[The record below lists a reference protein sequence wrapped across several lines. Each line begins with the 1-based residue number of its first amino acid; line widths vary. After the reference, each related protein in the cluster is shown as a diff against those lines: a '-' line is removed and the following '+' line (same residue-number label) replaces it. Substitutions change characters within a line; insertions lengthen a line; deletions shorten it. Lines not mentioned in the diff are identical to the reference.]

1 MKALCISA
9 TASNQGKTILTTALL
24 YHYKKSVRPFK
35 IGPDFIDPLFHQKV
49 CNTASVNLDTCI
61 MNKSQVKWMFN
72 KYSDKNISILEGVMG
87 FYDGMD
93 KGSSAYDV
101 TKLLNIPTVLIL
113 DASGS
118 YITLSAII
126 KGLKE
131 YQEGN
136 TVKAVVFNHVSSSMH
151 FELIRKQVE
160 KDFDDIVV
168 LGWIQNKL
176 KTLDSIHLGLDL
188 DDNDKDKLED
198 ISKEVLRNIDLEK
211 LDKIASFDYKYIEE
225 YPFEKVEKYDKH
237 IAVVNDDN
245 FAFLYHDNLE
255 FLKQSFS
262 KVTIVNSIKNE
273 VIPSDCD
280 IVFICGGYI
289 ETQKAYDKFKN
300 SNDFKDS
307 LIEHTKTKAVY
318 GECAGLILLGQKVDD
333 KQMLG
338 LLPLDFELTN
348 RPNRLG
354 YYDNDLGISG
364 HAFHYTK
371 ILNDIKG
378 EYTLYKKK
386 NEREVYA
393 AFKDDNIFGTYLH
406 TMFRNNFNKI
416 KVYFNL

>member
-1 MKALCISA
+1 MKALSVSAIS
-9 TASNQGKTILTTALL
+9 SNEGKTLLTTALL
-24 YHYKKSVRPFK
+24 QNFKKSVRAYK
-35 IGPDFIDPLFHQKV
+35 IGPDYIDPQFHKAI
-49 CNTASVNLDTCI
+49 CDRDSINLDSFI
-61 MNKSQVKWMFN
+61 MNEEQVNWIFN
-72 KYSDKNISILEGVMG
+72 KYNDQNISILEGVMG

-136 TVKAVVFNHVSSSMH
+136 TVKAVVFNHVSSFMH

-245 FAFLYHDNLE
+245 FAFFYHDNLE

-307 LIEHTKTKAVY
+307 LIEHAKTKAVY

-416 KVYFNL
+416 KVYFDL

>member
-1 MKALCISA
+1 
-9 TASNQGKTILTTALL
+9 
-24 YHYKKSVRPFK
+24 
-35 IGPDFIDPLFHQKV
+35 
-49 CNTASVNLDTCI
+49 

-307 LIEHTKTKAVY
+307 LIEHAKTKAVY

-416 KVYFNL
+416 KVYFDL

>member
-35 IGPDFIDPLFHQKV
+35 IGPDFIDPLFHKKV
-49 CNTASVNLDTCI
+49 CDTPSVNLDTCI
-61 MNKSQVKWMFN
+61 MNKNQVKWIFN
-72 KYSDKNISILEGVMG
+72 KYSNKNISILEGVMG

-101 TKLLNIPTVLIL
+101 SKLLNIPTVLIL

-131 YQEGN
+131 YREGN
-136 TVKAVVFNHVSSSMH
+136 TVKAVVFNHVSSQMH

-160 KDFDDIVV
+160 KDFDDIVI
-168 LGWIQNKL
+168 LGWIKSKL
-176 KTLDSIHLGLDL
+176 DSLDSIHLGLDL
-188 DDNDKDKLED
+188 EDNDKEKLEE
-198 ISKEVLRNIDLEK
+198 ISKEVLTNIDLKK
-211 LDKIASFDYKYIEE
+211 LENIAFSNCETNDI
-225 YPFEKVEKYDKH
+225 YPFEKIEKYNKH
-237 IAVVNDDN
+237 LVVVNDDN

-255 FLKQSFS
+255 FLKESFS
-262 KVTIVNSIKNE
+262 KVTIVNSIKDE
-273 VIPSDCD
+273 TIPSDCD

-289 ETQKAYDKFKN
+289 ETQKAYEKFKDSKNFKN
-300 SNDFKDS
+300 S
-307 LIEHTKTKAVY
+307 LINHAKTKVVY
-318 GECAGLILLGQKVDD
+318 GECAGLILLGRKVDD
-333 KQMLG
+333 KEMLG

-354 YYDNDLGISG
+354 YYDNDLGITG

-371 ILNDIKG
+371 VIGDIKG
-378 EYTLYKKK
+378 EYTLYKHK
-386 NEREVYA
+386 NEYEIYA
-393 AFKDDNIFGTYLH
+393 AFKKEKVFGTYLH
-406 TMFRNNFNKI
+406 TMFRNNFSKI
-416 KVYFNL
+416 KIYFNL

>member
-24 YHYKKSVRPFK
+24 YHFKESVRPFK
-35 IGPDFIDPLFHQKV
+35 IGPDFIDPLFHEKV
-49 CNTASVNLDTCI
+49 CDTKSVNLDTCI
-61 MNKSQVKWMFN
+61 MNESQVKWIFN
-72 KYSDKNISILEGVMG
+72 KYSNKNISILEGVMG

-101 TKLLNIPTVLIL
+101 SKLLDIPTVLIL

-131 YQEGN
+131 YKEGN

-160 KDFDDIVV
+160 KDFEDIVV
-168 LGWIQNKL
+168 LGWIKNKL
-176 KTLDSIHLGLDL
+176 NSLDSIHLGLDL
-188 DDNDKDKLED
+188 DDNDKEKLEE
-198 ISKEVLRNIDLEK
+198 ISKEVLTNIDLEK
-211 LDKIASFDYKYIEE
+211 LENIASSNCKVDNT
-225 YPFEKVEKYDKH
+225 YPFEKIDKYNKH

-255 FLKQSFS
+255 FLKEHFS

-273 VIPSDCD
+273 IIPNDCD

-289 ETQKAYDKFKN
+289 ETKKAYDKFKN
-300 SNDFKDS
+300 SNSFKTS
-307 LIEHTKTKAVY
+307 LKSHAKTKTIYA
-318 GECAGLILLGQKVDD
+318 ECAGLILLGNKVDN
-333 KQMLG
+333 KEMLG
-338 LLPLDFELTN
+338 LLPLDFELTT

-354 YYDNDLGISG
+354 YYENDLGITG

-371 ILNDIKG
+371 LVGDIKG

-386 NEREVYA
+386 NEYEVYA
-393 AFKDDNIFGTYLH
+393 AFKHEKVFGTYLH
-406 TMFRNNFNKI
+406 TMFRNNFPKINK
-416 KVYFNL
+416 YFNL

>member
-1 MKALCISA
+1 
-9 TASNQGKTILTTALL
+9 
-24 YHYKKSVRPFK
+24 
-35 IGPDFIDPLFHQKV
+35 
-49 CNTASVNLDTCI
+49 
-61 MNKSQVKWMFN
+61 MFN

-101 TKLLNIPTVLIL
+101 SKLLNIPTVLIL

-136 TVKAVVFNHVSSSMH
+136 TVKAVVFNHVSSYMH

-168 LGWIQNKL
+168 IGWIKSKL
-176 KTLDSIHLGLDL
+176 ETLDSVHLGLDL
-188 DDNDKDKLED
+188 DDNDKRKLEQ
-198 ISKEVLRNIDLEK
+198 ISKEVLSNIDLKK
-211 LDKIASFDYKYIEE
+211 LDELANFDYKYKKS

-237 IAVVNDDN
+237 IAVVNDEN

-255 FLKQSFS
+255 FLKENFK
-262 KVTIVNSIKNE
+262 KVTIVKSIKNE
-273 VIPSDCD
+273 IIPSDCD

-289 ETQKAYDKFKN
+289 ETQKAYDKFKD
-300 SNDFKDS
+300 SNEFKES
-307 LIEHTKTKAVY
+307 LINHSKTKPVY
-318 GECAGLILLGQKVDD
+318 GECAGLILLGRKVDD
-333 KQMLG
+333 KKMLG
-338 LLPLDFELTN
+338 LLPLDFELTS

-354 YYDNDLGISG
+354 YYDNDLGITG

-371 ILNDIKG
+371 VIGDLKG

-386 NEREVYA
+386 NEHEVYA
-393 AFKDDNIFGTYLH
+393 AFKNEKVFGTYFH

-416 KVYFNL
+416 KVYFDL